1 MKQSLRKA
9 NDISSKTGAFIYFLE
24 TLLFVTI
31 YLAVFQLNHN
41 PAVFE
46 GVSTNPW
53 KHYYHNDQYALVADA
68 LIHGKLSL
76 DLPVPQELI
85 DLDNPYD
92 PQSRIE
98 IASED
103 VPVYWDTAYYH
114 GKYYSYFGVVPAV
127 LLFIPYQMLTGQH
140 LKTTLAV
147 MILGSLAILASSL
160 LIRRLGKR
168 YFENTAT
175 TLSLSLCLFIMFT
188 GCNFVYLGFVAR
200 TYSVPILTSIC
211 LTMLGLWFWLGSAP
225 WDTESARQTDRGLS
239 LWRLAAGSTCMALNL
254 GTRPQFILASL
265 LAFTIFKTE
274 LFKTRTLFSRKGIAA
289 TIAAIAPYLIVF
301 TPLLIYN
308 YARFG
313 SPLDFGS
320 NYNLTGFDM
329 TDYRQSKKL
338 TLALMFTY
346 LFQLWQPSSEFPFF
360 STTTNEYPALG
371 WAPNEPFFGGFFFLM
386 PLMFTVFLF
395 PIVRKNL
402 RRHGLLGFTILC
414 GMLAVLV
421 LFVDTRVAG
430 ITQRYFGDFGP
441 YIALISC
448 LVLMSLQERGF
459 KTKAMQRVATAIVT
473 LSIIFT
479 VFIGTCTLF
488 SPNRYDS
495 IKACNPELYE
505 QAHSLFD

>member
-9 NDISSKTGAFIYFLE
+9 NDISSKTGLLVYIFE
-24 TLLFVTI
+24 TLLFVAV
-31 YLAVFQLNHN
+31 YLAVFQLNQN

-46 GVSTNPW
+46 GASTNPW
-53 KHYYHNDQYALVADA
+53 KHYYHSDQYALVADA
-68 LIHGKLSL
+68 LIHGELSL
-76 DLPVPQELI
+76 DLPVPQELL

-103 VPVYWDTAYYH
+103 VPVYWDTAYYQ

-127 LLFIPYQMLTGQH
+127 LLFVPYQLITGQH
-140 LKTTLAV
+140 LKTPLAV
-147 MILGSLAILASSL
+147 MILGSLAIVASSL

-168 YFENTAT
+168 YFADSAT
-175 TLSLSLCLFIMFT
+175 TVSLSLCLFIMYT
-188 GCNFVYLGFVAR
+188 GCNFAYLGFVAR

-225 WDTESARQTDRGLS
+225 WGKGGLPQTDGGLS

-265 LAFTIFKTE
+265 LAFAIFKTE

-301 TPLLIYN
+301 TPLLMYN
-308 YARFG
+308 HARFG
-313 SPLDFGS
+313 SPWDFGS

-329 TDYRQSKKL
+329 TGYEQSKKL
-338 TLALMFTY
+338 TLVLMFTY
-346 LFQLWQPSSEFPFF
+346 LFQLWKPSSEFPFF

-386 PLMFTVFLF
+386 PLMFMVFLLPF
-395 PIVRKNL
+395 ARRNL
-402 RRHGLLGFTILC
+402 KRHGLFGFVILC
-414 GMLAVLV
+414 GVLAVSV

-448 LVLMSLQERGF
+448 LVLMALQERGF
-459 KTKAMQRVATAIVT
+459 RTRAMKRIASVLVT
-473 LSIIFT
+473 LSVIFT
-479 VFIGTCTLF
+479 IVIGTCTLF

-495 IKACNPELYE
+495 IESCNPELYE
-505 QAHSLFD
+505 QAHDLFD